1 MINATHPSSK
11 NVLRTRCT
19 IFASSRSGTGS
30 RARIIKYVSKPA
42 MPITAGANFKKIITS
57 MKHGS
62 EIAKS
67 RVDLITTVWPEIIL
81 FFLAVVDGS
90 EGVRGGASK
99 AKIANGG
106 SATIARWLSPACG
119 RVEPF
124 AVVAPDLQRQ
134 PMDSGKCPALPAAIH
149 SG

>member
-1 MINATHPSSK
+1 
-11 NVLRTRCT
+11 
-19 IFASSRSGTGS
+19 
-30 RARIIKYVSKPA
+30 

-67 RVDLITTVWPEIIL
+67 RADLITTVWPKIIL

-106 SATIARWLSPACG
+106 SATIARWLSPARNMAAVLRQGGAVCRG
-119 RVEPF
+119 RAGPSE
-124 AVVAPDLQRQ
+124 ATY
-134 PMDSGKCPALPAAIH
+134 G
-149 SG
+149 